1 MNLSRPIYVYHN
13 LAPPS
18 QTLNSATKRGF
29 KRGGGGEGE
38 IPEIM
43 TNETPQRIYSIYII
57 NKAYYL
63 LFLRLCWAILVYNIW
78 STQSILVYFSL
89 FWSTS
94 VCPILLVYFGDT
106 LGGEDFVKRGA
117 ASLIIMLQSQPNVS
131 RFFIKLHFSC
141 IIKVL
146 YLFYYI
152 SDRFT
157 YICFLFRSYKTYR
170 IWTIC

>member
-1 MNLSRPIYVYHN
+1 
-13 LAPPS
+13 
-18 QTLNSATKRGF
+18 
-29 KRGGGGEGE
+29 
-38 IPEIM
+38 M
-43 TNETPQRIYSIYII
+43 TNETPPRIYSIYII
-57 NKAYYL
+57 NKVYYL
-63 LFLRLCWAILVYNIW
+63 LLLLSCWATLVYNIW

-94 VCPILLVYFGDT
+94 FCPVLLVNFIDN
-106 LGGEDFVKRGA
+106 LGEEDFVKIGA
-117 ASLIIMLQSQPNVS
+117 ASLIIMLQSQRNVS

-146 YLFYYI
+146 YLFSYI
-152 SDRFT
+152 SDKFI

>member
-1 MNLSRPIYVYHN
+1 M
-13 LAPPS
+13 
-18 QTLNSATKRGF
+18 
-29 KRGGGGEGE
+29 
-38 IPEIM
+38 
-43 TNETPQRIYSIYII
+43 
-57 NKAYYL
+57 
-63 LFLRLCWAILVYNIW
+63 YNIW

-94 VCPILLVYFGDT
+94 VYPVLLVYFGDT

-117 ASLIIMLQSQPNVS
+117 ASFIIMLQSQPNVS

-157 YICFLFRSYKTYR
+157 YICFFLDHTRHIEYEPFVKIKKKTRNKFQPHINIIYQ
-170 IWTIC
+170 IITFYILI